1 LLAPPN
7 CRKENNT
14 VQSAEAGF
22 LKIVVVIARS
32 RRALAFTVFCTMLI
46 SAGLVLLI
54 PVSYTGTA
62 VILAPQPSSGAS
74 ALLSQLGSLSSLSPD
89 LLEGGGV
96 KTPEETYLGI
106 LSSRTIADEMI
117 RRFNLQSLYHTS
129 HMVDTRRALAGHTRV
144 EAAKGYLIRI
154 NVDDKSAQRAA
165 DMANAYVDVLYGIN
179 QRLALTQASQRRVFL
194 EQQVN
199 AERDAMTKAELDFKS
214 AQEKTGVIQMTAQAE
229 LTLRTIAQLRSE
241 IVIRQLQLQ
250 QLQSIATEQNEKVSE
265 LEAGLAALQSQLN
278 KAEKGANGSETSDY
292 FLSAGKVPAAGLE
305 YARRMRDLRYHEA
318 LFETLSKQF
327 EMARIE
333 EAKAPPLLQIVD
345 RAVPLDRKT
354 WPPRTL
360 LVLLAGLF
368 SAVFYIGLALAKDA
382 WARARVEPQN
392 AEQLAIL
399 RSVLQQR
406 GGHVPAGGVH
416 E

>member
-1 LLAPPN
+1 M
-7 CRKENNT
+7 
-14 VQSAEAGF
+14 QSAEAGF

-32 RRALAFTVFCTMLI
+32 RRPLALTVFCSMLV
-46 SAGLVLLI
+46 SAGLVMLI
-54 PVSYTGTA
+54 PVSYTGSA
-62 VILAPQPSSGAS
+62 VILAPQPSSTAS

-89 LLEGGGV
+89 LLEGGGG

-129 HMVDTRRALAGHTRV
+129 HMVDTRRALAGHTHV

-154 NVDDKSAQRAA
+154 NVNDTSAQRAA
-165 DMANAYVDVLYGIN
+165 DIANGYVDVLYGIN

-199 AERDAMTKAELDFKS
+199 AERDALTKAELDFKS

-241 IVIRQLQLQ
+241 MVIRQLQLQ

-265 LEAGLAALQSQLN
+265 LEAGLAALQGQLS
-278 KAEKGANGSETSDY
+278 KAEKGGSGSETSDY

-318 LFETLSKQF
+318 LFETLSKQY
-327 EMARIE
+327 EMARLE
-333 EAKAPPLLQIVD
+333 EAKAPPLLQVVD

-368 SAVFYIGLALAKDA
+368 SAVFYVGLALAKDA

-399 RSVLQQR
+399 RSVLAQPS
-406 GGHVPAGGVH
+406 GHAPAGAVH

>member
-1 LLAPPN
+1 M
-7 CRKENNT
+7 
-14 VQSAEAGF
+14 QGAEAGF
-22 LKIVVVIARS
+22 LKIVVVVARS
-32 RRALAFTVFCTMLI
+32 RWVLALTVFSTVLV
-46 SAGLVLLI
+46 SSGLVMLM

-62 VILAPQPSSGAS
+62 VILAPQPSSTAS
-74 ALLSQLGSLSSLSPD
+74 ALLSQLGSMSSLAPD
-89 LLEGGGV
+89 LLEGGGA

-117 RRFNLQSLYHTS
+117 RCFNLQSLYGS
-129 HMVDTRRALAGHTRV
+129 RHMVDTRRALARHTRV

-154 NVDDKSAQRAA
+154 NVDDNSAKRAA

-179 QRLALTQASQRRVFL
+179 QRLALTQASQRRKFL
-194 EQQVN
+194 EQQVD
-199 AERDAMTKAELDFKS
+199 AEREALTKAELDFKS

-265 LEAGLAALQSQLN
+265 LEAGLAALHSQLN
-278 KAEKGANGSETSDY
+278 KAEKGTDGSETSDY
-292 FLSAGKVPAAGLE
+292 FLVAGKVPAAGLE
-305 YARRMRDLRYHEA
+305 YARKIRDLRYHEA
-318 LFETLSKQF
+318 LFETLSKQY
-327 EMARIE
+327 ELARIE
-333 EAKAPPLLQIVD
+333 EAKAPPLLQVVD

-354 WPPRTL
+354 GPPRTL
-360 LVLLAGLF
+360 LVLLAGLL
-368 SAVFYIGLALAKDA
+368 SAVFVIGRALAKDA

-399 RSVLQQR
+399 RSVLAQR
-406 GGHVPAGGVH
+406 SGLRRSSGSGH

>member
-1 LLAPPN
+1 MQG
-7 CRKENNT
+7 T
-14 VQSAEAGF
+14 EAGF
-22 LKIVVVIARS
+22 LKIVVVVARS
-32 RRALAFTVFCTMLI
+32 RRALAITVFWSMLI
-46 SAGLVLLI
+46 SAGLVLLM
-54 PVSYTGTA
+54 PVTYTGTA
-62 VILAPQPSSGAS
+62 VILAPQPSSTAS
-74 ALLSQLGSLSSLSPD
+74 ALLSQLGSLSSLSTD

-117 RRFNLQSLYHTS
+117 RRFNLQSLYGSS
-129 HMVDTRRALAGHTRV
+129 HMVDTRRALAHHTRV

-154 NVDDKSAQRAA
+154 NVDDKSAKRAA

-179 QRLALTQASQRRVFL
+179 QRLALTQASQRRIFL

-199 AERDAMTKAELDFKS
+199 AEREALTKAELDFKS
-214 AQEKTGVIQMTAQAE
+214 TQEKTGVIQMTAQAE

-241 IVIRQLQLQ
+241 IVVRQLQLQ

-265 LEAGLAALQSQLN
+265 LEAGLAALHAQLS
-278 KAEKGANGSETSDY
+278 KAEKGADGSETSDY
-292 FLSAGKVPAAGLE
+292 FLVAGKVPAAGLE
-305 YARRMRDLRYHEA
+305 YARKVRDLRYHEA
-318 LFETLSKQF
+318 LFETLSKQY
-327 EMARIE
+327 ELARIE
-333 EAKAPPLLQIVD
+333 EAKAPPLLQVVD

-368 SAVFYIGLALAKDA
+368 SAVFVIGWALAKDA

-399 RSVLQQR
+399 RTVLAQHSGLKQSR
-406 GGHVPAGGVH
+406 EGSGN

>member
-1 LLAPPN
+1 MQG
-7 CRKENNT
+7 T
-14 VQSAEAGF
+14 EAGF
-22 LKIVVVIARS
+22 LKIVVVVARS
-32 RRALAFTVFCTMLI
+32 RRALAITVFWTMLI
-46 SAGLVLLI
+46 SAGLVLLM
-54 PVSYTGTA
+54 PVTYTGTA
-62 VILAPQPSSGAS
+62 VILAPQPSSTAS

-117 RRFNLQSLYHTS
+117 RRFNLQSLYGSS
-129 HMVDTRRALAGHTRV
+129 HMVDTRRALAHHTRV

-154 NVDDKSAQRAA
+154 NVDDKSAKRAA

-179 QRLALTQASQRRVFL
+179 QRLALTQASQRRIFL

-199 AERDAMTKAELDFKS
+199 AEREALTKAELDFKS
-214 AQEKTGVIQMTAQAE
+214 TQEKTGVIQMTAQAE

-241 IVIRQLQLQ
+241 IVVRQLQLQ

-265 LEAGLAALQSQLN
+265 LEAGLAALHAQLS
-278 KAEKGANGSETSDY
+278 KAEKGADGSETSDY
-292 FLSAGKVPAAGLE
+292 FLVAGKVPAAGLE
-305 YARRMRDLRYHEA
+305 YARKVRDLRYHEA
-318 LFETLSKQF
+318 LFETLSKQY
-327 EMARIE
+327 ELARIE
-333 EAKAPPLLQIVD
+333 EAKAPPLLQVVD

-368 SAVFYIGLALAKDA
+368 SAVFVIGWALAKDA

-399 RSVLQQR
+399 RTVLAQHSGLKQSR
-406 GGHVPAGGVH
+406 EGSGN

>member
-1 LLAPPN
+1 
-7 CRKENNT
+7 
-14 VQSAEAGF
+14 VQSTEAGF
-22 LKIVVVIARS
+22 LKIVVIIARS
-32 RRALAFTVFCTMLI
+32 RRALALTVFSTMLV
-46 SAGLVLLI
+46 SAGLVLLM

-62 VILAPQPSSGAS
+62 VILAPQPSSTAS

-89 LLEGGGV
+89 LLEGGGGA

-117 RRFNLQSLYHTS
+117 RRFNLQSLYGTS
-129 HMVDTRRALAGHTRV
+129 HMVDTRRALARHTRV

-194 EQQVN
+194 EQQVD
-199 AERDAMTKAELDFKS
+199 AERDALTKAELDFKS

-265 LEAGLAALQSQLN
+265 LEAGLTALQGQLS

-305 YARRMRDLRYHEA
+305 YARRIRDLRYHEA
-318 LFETLSKQF
+318 LFETLSKQY
-327 EMARIE
+327 EMARLE
-333 EAKAPPLLQIVD
+333 EAKAPPLLQVVD

-368 SAVFYIGLALAKDA
+368 SAVFFIGLTLAKDA
-382 WARARVEPQN
+382 WGRARVVPQN

-399 RSVLQQR
+399 RGVLAQR
-406 GGHVPAGGVH
+406 SGHEPAGAVH

>member
-1 LLAPPN
+1 M
-7 CRKENNT
+7 
-14 VQSAEAGF
+14 QGAEAGF
-22 LKIVVVIARS
+22 LKIVVVVARS
-32 RRALAFTVFCTMLI
+32 RRALAITVFWTMLV
-46 SAGLVLLI
+46 SAGLVLLM
-54 PVSYTGTA
+54 PVTYTGTA
-62 VILAPQPSSGAS
+62 VILAPQPSSTAS

-117 RRFNLQSLYHTS
+117 RRFNLQSLYGSS
-129 HMVDTRRALAGHTRV
+129 HMVDTRRALAHHTRV

-154 NVDDKSAQRAA
+154 NVDDKSAKRAA

-179 QRLALTQASQRRVFL
+179 QRLALTQASQRRIFL

-199 AERDAMTKAELDFKS
+199 AEREALTKAELDFKS

-241 IVIRQLQLQ
+241 IVSRQLQLQ

-265 LEAGLAALQSQLN
+265 LEAGLAALHSQLS
-278 KAEKGANGSETSDY
+278 KAEKGADGSETSDY
-292 FLSAGKVPAAGLE
+292 FLVAGKVPAAGLE
-305 YARRMRDLRYHEA
+305 YARKIRDLRYHEA
-318 LFETLSKQF
+318 LFETLSKQY
-327 EMARIE
+327 ELARIE
-333 EAKAPPLLQIVD
+333 EAKAPPLLQVVD

-368 SAVFYIGLALAKDA
+368 SAVFVIGWALAKDA

-399 RSVLQQR
+399 RTVLAQR
-406 GGHVPAGGVH
+406 SGLRQSSEGSGH

>member
-1 LLAPPN
+1 M
-7 CRKENNT
+7 
-14 VQSAEAGF
+14 QGAEAGF
-22 LKIVVVIARS
+22 LKIVVVVARS
-32 RRALAFTVFCTMLI
+32 RRTLAITVFWTMLV
-46 SAGLVLLI
+46 SAGLVLLM
-54 PVSYTGTA
+54 PVTYTGTA
-62 VILAPQPSSGAS
+62 VILAPQPSSSAS
-74 ALLSQLGSLSSLSPD
+74 ALLSQLGSLSSLSSD

-117 RRFNLQSLYHTS
+117 RRFNLQSLYGSS
-129 HMVDTRRALAGHTRV
+129 HMVDTRRALAHHTRV

-154 NVDDKSAQRAA
+154 NVDDKSAKRAA

-179 QRLALTQASQRRVFL
+179 QRLALTQASQRRIFL

-199 AERDAMTKAELDFKS
+199 AEREALTKAELDFKN

-241 IVIRQLQLQ
+241 IVSRQLQLQ

-265 LEAGLAALQSQLN
+265 LEAGLAALHSQLS
-278 KAEKGANGSETSDY
+278 KAEKGADGSETSDY
-292 FLSAGKVPAAGLE
+292 FLVAGKVPAAGLE
-305 YARRMRDLRYHEA
+305 YARKVRDLRYHEA
-318 LFETLSKQF
+318 LFETLSKQY

-333 EAKAPPLLQIVD
+333 EAKAPPLLQVVD

-368 SAVFYIGLALAKDA
+368 SAVFVIGWALAKDA

-399 RSVLQQR
+399 RTVLAQR
-406 GGHVPAGGVH
+406 SGLRQSSEGSGHQ
-416 E
+416 